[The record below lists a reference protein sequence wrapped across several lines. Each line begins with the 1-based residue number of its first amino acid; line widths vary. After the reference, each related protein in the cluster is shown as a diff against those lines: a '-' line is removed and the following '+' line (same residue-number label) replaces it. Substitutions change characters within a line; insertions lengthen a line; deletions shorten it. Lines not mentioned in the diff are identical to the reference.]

1 MHGLHGANDGS
12 LKLHLQKLT
21 YRLYGEKGYTMYK
34 AQVTFSVDELIALSA
49 MLSGEQR
56 RIERLIKAVG
66 DPNGVQAENA
76 EMAAELKRKVRAAFK
91 RTLK

>member
-1 MHGLHGANDGS
+1 MN
-12 LKLHLQKLT
+12 
-21 YRLYGEKGYTMYK
+21 K
-34 AQVTFSVDELIALSA
+34 ARITFSNDELITLSA
-49 MLSGEQR
+49 ILSGEQR
-56 RIERLIKAVG
+56 RIEQLIEAVG

>member
-1 MHGLHGANDGS
+1 
-12 LKLHLQKLT
+12 
-21 YRLYGEKGYTMYK
+21 MYK
-34 AQVTFSVDELIALSA
+34 ARVTFSVDELITLSA
-49 MLSGEQR
+49 ILSGEQQ
-56 RIERLIKAVG
+56 RIERLIETVG

>member
-1 MHGLHGANDGS
+1 
-12 LKLHLQKLT
+12 
-21 YRLYGEKGYTMYK
+21 MYK
-34 AQVTFSVDELIALSA
+34 ARITFSVDELIALSA

-56 RIERLIKAVG
+56 RIEKLIETVG
-66 DPNGVQAENA
+66 DPNGVQAESA